1 MSTKTALVPVAD
13 GSEDIET
20 VMIVD
25 VLRRAGITVTVA
37 SVAKSRT
44 VTCARGTRI
53 ECDAFF
59 ADIAAEEFDLIAL
72 PGGMPG
78 AEHLRDTPGLI
89 AMLKNQ
95 DARGALFAAICA
107 SPGVVLGTLG
117 LIGSRAATAYP
128 GFEHLLPAGSA
139 RADRVV
145 RDGNLVTS
153 RGPATALDFA
163 LALVESLCGR
173 ERAEQVAAGL
183 LATMPE
189 ISPPPHL

>member
-1 MSTKTALVPVAD
+1 MTMKTALVPVAD

-20 VMIVD
+20 VTIVD
-25 VLRRAGITVTVA
+25 VLRRAGVTVTVA

-44 VTCARGTRI
+44 VTCTRGTRI
-53 ECDAFF
+53 ECDALLT
-59 ADIAAEEFDLIAL
+59 DIAAKTFDLIAL

-78 AEHLRDTPGLI
+78 AEHLRDTPALM

-107 SPGVVLGTLG
+107 SPGVVLGTHG
-117 LIGSRAATAYP
+117 LIGARAATAYP
-128 GFEHLLPAGSA
+128 GFEQLLPAGSA
-139 RADRVV
+139 RTDRVV

-173 ERAEQVAAGL
+173 AKAEQVAAGM
-183 LATMPE
+183 LATMPKV
-189 ISPPPHL
+189 S